1 MSTKQNN
8 IDALRDSVTK
18 LLTEIV
24 SLKQTV
30 NQQENTIG
38 ELNKKNSDITL
49 EYEGSKK
56 EVGNLQEEI
65 IAHKATISKL
75 ENEKVEI
82 KSAMKKLEANNK
94 KKLKKESKQN

>member
-38 ELNKKNSDITL
+38 ELNKKNSDIAL

-56 EVGNLQEEI
+56 EVGNFGIPMNYGFVL
-65 IAHKATISKL
+65 
-75 ENEKVEI
+75 
-82 KSAMKKLEANNK
+82 
-94 KKLKKESKQN
+94 